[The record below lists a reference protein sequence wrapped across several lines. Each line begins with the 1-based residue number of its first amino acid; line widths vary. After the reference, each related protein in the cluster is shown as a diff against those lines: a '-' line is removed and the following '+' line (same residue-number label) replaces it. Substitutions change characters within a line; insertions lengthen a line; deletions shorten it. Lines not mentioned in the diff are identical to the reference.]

1 MKVNITKDDFLSL
14 CKDYNTI
21 PLYTEILADSET
33 PFSIFYKLKDEESQ
47 NVLLESAETK
57 ENWGRY
63 SFICKGKNLRFYQK
77 DDTYFIKDGYTITKG
92 TSKPLEA
99 LENLYKSFKFYND
112 RRLERSVVVLL
123 DI

>member
-47 NVLLESAETK
+47 NV
-57 ENWGRY
+57 
-63 SFICKGKNLRFYQK
+63 FIRECRNKRKLGKIFFYM
-77 DDTYFIKDGYTITKG
+77 
-92 TSKPLEA
+92 
-99 LENLYKSFKFYND
+99 
-112 RRLERSVVVLL
+112 
-123 DI
+123 

>member
-57 ENWGRY
+57 KTGEDILLYVRAKIY
-63 SFICKGKNLRFYQK
+63 A
-77 DDTYFIKDGYTITKG
+77 FIKKMI
-92 TSKPLEA
+92 LI
-99 LENLYKSFKFYND
+99 L
-112 RRLERSVVVLL
+112 
-123 DI
+123 